1 MAARSQAPNR
11 ARGFTDYLYKV
22 IATKIF
28 GSKGWPEWI
37 GGILLG
43 FINILFFAWALK
55 PFTIYTGFLNWG
67 QHIYAYIAGSNP
79 LGSPRVHPLLERTSV
94 GDIGLLLGAF
104 LAAIL
109 AGEFRLRF
117 PSSKLDYAEGALGGF
132 LMALGVVL
140 AVGCNWGG
148 FFSAI
153 TALSAHGFF
162 MFIGLLIGGL
172 LGSLYVGW
180 RTRAEFERLEL
191 EFSEES
197 LESSVSEERKGGIP
211 YTLIRI
217 SGLTLLVLVISAIVS
232 YMLRAPDGGKFIGIL
247 LMGMAVGVVIQRSRF
262 CFASAF
268 RDILHGGGEFKR
280 SVRLQIGIALG
291 IMVGATG
298 VFILKYMG
306 YVSPEA
312 YVKSAGWSNIVG
324 GILFGLGM
332 VIAGGCASGSLWRAA
347 EGHVKLWVALAA
359 AILSYAP
366 LRYVIRTHAEW
377 IYGPK
382 ISLVST
388 LGWAWGL
395 IFVYLT
401 MTAWILLVLYLDYR
415 RGMAYG

>member
-1 MAARSQAPNR
+1 MASRPQAQGR
-11 ARGFTDYLYKV
+11 TRGFAEYLREALTLR
-22 IATKIF
+22 IL
-28 GSKGWPEWI
+28 GPRGWPEWL

-43 FINILFFAWALK
+43 LVNILFFAWALK

-67 QHIYAYIAGSNP
+67 QHIYAYIAGLNSF
-79 LGSPRVHPLLERTSV
+79 GSPNANPLLERTSV
-94 GDIGLLLGAF
+94 GDLGLFLGAF

-109 AGEFRLRF
+109 AGEFKLRI
-117 PSSKLDYAEGALGGF
+117 PSSRLDYIEGALGGL

-153 TALSAHGFF
+153 TALSAHGYF

-172 LGSLYVGW
+172 LGSLYVEW
-180 RTRAEFERLEL
+180 RARREFERLDLEL
-191 EFSEES
+191 VEEP
-197 LESSVSEERKGGIP
+197 LEPDSGANSRASYTRVRLAGLSV
-211 YTLIRI
+211 LA
-217 SGLTLLVLVISAIVS
+217 LTLSAIVS
-232 YMLRAPDGGKFIGIL
+232 YMLRAPGGAKFIGIL
-247 LMGMAVGVVIQRSRF
+247 LMGMAVGVIIQRSRF

-268 RDILHGGGEFKR
+268 RDILRGGGEFKR
-280 SVRLQIGIALG
+280 SARLQVGIALG

-306 YVSPEA
+306 YVDPDA
-312 YVKSAGWSNIVG
+312 YVKPAGWSNIAG

-347 EGHVKLWVALAA
+347 EGHIKLWVALAA

-366 LRYVIRTHAEW
+366 LRYLIRTYASW

-388 LGWAWGL
+388 LGWTWGL
-395 IFVYLT
+395 MLVYLT
-401 MTAWILLVLYLDYR
+401 MIAWILIVLYLDYR
-415 RGMAYG
+415 RGGVYG